1 MDPPLSS
8 GLSLSL
14 KLFELHLLNR
24 DDNTFSILASV
35 TDDQWG
41 NWCDGNMYKLKHYLN
56 VRYTNSY
63 YCHIL
68 YLIK

>member
-35 TDDQWG
+35 TED
-41 NWCDGNMYKLKHYLN
+41 
-56 VRYTNSY
+56 
-63 YCHIL
+63 
-68 YLIK
+68 